1 MKTSGLRRFSVSMEA
16 GLAADFDALAKAR
29 GFANRSQALSELV
42 RAHLVEQ
49 RGQSGAHEI
58 AGTLTLVYDHH
69 KRNIQALLTDIQH
82 DHGDLII
89 AALHVHLDHH
99 NCMEVL
105 AVRGRADAVRAF
117 ADKLLAVKGVKH
129 GKLTVTTTGKEFGDA
144 HGRKR
149 SATRSTPASTGGG
162 GHAHG

>member
-1 MKTSGLRRFSVSMEA
+1 MKKETLRRFSVSMEA
-16 GLAADFDALAKAR
+16 GLADGFDALAKAR
-29 GFANRSQALSELV
+29 GFANRSQAVSELV
-42 RAHLVEQ
+42 RTHLVEQ
-49 RGQSGAHEI
+49 RGQSGSREI

-105 AVRGRADAVRAF
+105 AVRGRADAIRAF
-117 ADKLLAVKGVKH
+117 ADRVLAVKGVKH
-129 GKLTVTTTGKEFGDA
+129 GKLTVTTTGREFGNA
-144 HGRKR
+144 LTRKHAAKEP
-149 SATRSTPASTGGG
+149 S
-162 GHAHG
+162 HAHG